1 MVVKDRNDDDQIVV
15 CVQRDEKYRWDMING
30 IYMYKQ
36 GSLFR
41 QFPNE
46 GHNNDNIDATKLSA
60 QKTIRYFT
68 KLHHW

>member
-36 GSLFR
+36 YK
-41 QFPNE
+41 QYICFPTRDIIMITSMLQNYL
-46 GHNNDNIDATKLSA
+46 HRKL
-60 QKTIRYFT
+60 
-68 KLHHW
+68 